1 MEKGIF
7 IEQERLNKLLNLYEQ
22 ILVLSI
28 KQMDFLRKID
38 HNKEKEID
46 ILLQLLDQRQEL
58 MNQIDEI
65 SGGPGMFQEFGITEQ
80 DEIKSIMLAIHK
92 NDAFGQVK
100 LEEQMKSIRA
110 KLISARENQKAY
122 KAYTQEDV
130 YVPAWFF
137 DKKK

>member
-22 ILVLSI
+22 ILALSI

-65 SGGPGMFQEFGITEQ
+65 SGGPGMFQEFGIIEQ